1 MKHATFTMLWLAV
14 ALLVTNTGHG
24 QAAEH
29 VIKMLNKGS
38 DGRLTVFDPEF
49 VIAQPGDTIRV
60 VAADQGHSVETMPGM
75 WPAGASPI
83 KGKIGQEMVVALE
96 QEGFYGLRCQPHY
109 FMGMVAVVVVGKPQ
123 NIEQA
128 RAVKLTGK
136 PKDAF
141 QKLFEHAAQL

>member
-1 MKHATFTMLWLAV
+1 MLGLA
-14 ALLVTNTGHG
+14 AASLIANIDHS

-38 DGRLTVFDPEF
+38 DGRLMVFDPEF

-75 WPAGASPI
+75 WPEAARPI

-96 QEGFYGLRCQPHY
+96 QEGLYGLRCQPHY

-123 NIEQA
+123 NLEQA
-128 RAVKLTGK
+128 RSVKLAGK
-136 PKDAF
+136 PKDVF
-141 QKLFEHAAQL
+141 QKLFEYAAKP

>member
-1 MKHATFTMLWLAV
+1 MKHATLTMLGLAV
-14 ALLVTNTGHG
+14 VLLIANTGHG

-38 DGRLTVFDPEF
+38 DGRLMLFDPEF

-75 WPAGASPI
+75 WPEGATPI
-83 KGKIGQEMVVALE
+83 RGKIGQEMVVALE
-96 QEGFYGLRCQPHY
+96 QEGLYGLRCQPHY

-123 NIEQA
+123 NLEQA
-128 RAVKLTGK
+128 RSVKLTSK

-141 QKLFEHAAQL
+141 QKLLEQAARL